1 MEDIVRHIVAP
12 VVSHPE
18 AISIQSITTERGLVV
33 ELAVH
38 PDDKARIADDREK
51 TLRAIRTIVSAAAG
65 RERATVE
72 LVDEHGAGA
81 EE

>member
-1 MEDIVRHIVAP
+1 MEDIVRHILEP
-12 VVSHPE
+12 IVSHPE
-18 AISIQSITTERGLVV
+18 AISIQSLKTEHGLVV
-33 ELAVH
+33 ELVVH
-38 PDDKARIADDREK
+38 PDDKNRIADDREK
-51 TLRAIRTIVSAAAG
+51 TLRALRTIVSAAAG

>member
-1 MEDIVRHIVAP
+1 MEDIVRHIVEP

-18 AISIQSITTERGLVV
+18 AISIQSLQTDDGLVL
-33 ELAVH
+33 ELVVH
-38 PDDKARIADDREK
+38 PEDRDRIVDDRER